1 MFIKTVFNNNSIIAI
16 NEKNEELVLFGC
28 GIGFKASKG
37 NQVDD
42 SKIEKTF
49 TLTEDNNEATNRLS
63 KLLVNIPD
71 EITSVSFKVIEY
83 IENNS
88 KKELSNFL
96 YVTLMD
102 HINMAV
108 KLYKDNITNPNLMM
122 YEIQKYYP
130 EEFELAER
138 SRKFINENLGIEL
151 SEYEI
156 GHIALH
162 IINAQINNNN
172 NSYDLSALDL
182 TKKIKDIVN
191 IIRLRFKLKFE
202 NDSLLYD
209 RLIYHLKY
217 LILSISSQ
225 EHEKTDVELD
235 SDMINSL
242 FKKYPDVLKC
252 VIKVEHYLQT
262 ELNMNEK
269 FFLMIHII
277 RVLK

>member
-1 MFIKTVFNNNSIIAI
+1 MFIKTVFNNNSVIAI

-37 NQVDD
+37 NLVDD

-49 TLTEDNNEATNRLS
+49 TLTAENNEATKRLS
-63 KLLVNIPD
+63 NLLVNIPD
-71 EITSVSFKVIEY
+71 EITSVTFKVIDF
-83 IENNS
+83 IEENS
-88 KKELSNFL
+88 KKELSDFL

-102 HINMAV
+102 HLNMAV
-108 KLYKDNITNPNLMM
+108 KLCKDNITNPNLMM

-130 EEFELAER
+130 EEFELAEK
-138 SRKFINENLGIEL
+138 SRKFINQNLNIEL
-151 SEYEI
+151 SEYEV

-162 IINAQINNNN
+162 IINAQINHT
-172 NSYDLSALDL
+172 STYDLSALDL

-191 IIRLRFKLKFE
+191 IIRLKFKLKFD
-202 NDSLLYD
+202 NDSFVYD

-217 LILSISSQ
+217 LILSISSD
-225 EHEKTDVELD
+225 ENDENDIEFD
-235 SDMINSL
+235 MDMINSL
-242 FKKYPDVLKC
+242 FNKYSDVLNC
-252 VIKVEHYLQT
+252 VNKIEYYLQT
-262 ELNMNEK
+262 KLNKNQK

>member
-1 MFIKTVFNNNSIIAI
+1 MKNRIPQLNKQNKRRPSIKRNSI
-16 NEKNEELVLFGC
+16 
-28 GIGFKASKG
+28 S
-37 NQVDD
+37 
-42 SKIEKTF
+42 SIEKTF
-49 TLTEDNNEATNRLS
+49 TITEDNNEATKRLS
-63 KLLVNIPD
+63 NLLVNIPD
-71 EITSVSFKVIEY
+71 EIASVTFKVIEY
-83 IENNS
+83 IEDNS
-88 KKELSNFL
+88 KKELSDFL

-108 KLYKDNITNPNLMM
+108 KLCKDNITNPNLMM

-130 EEFELAER
+130 EEFELAEN
-138 SRKFINENLGIEL
+138 SRTFINKNLNIEL

-162 IINAQINNNN
+162 IINAQINHN

-191 IIRLRFKLKFE
+191 IIRLKFKLKFD
-202 NDSLLYD
+202 NDSFIYD

-217 LILSISSQ
+217 LILSISSDDS
-225 EHEKTDVELD
+225 EENDIELD
-235 SDMINSL
+235 LDMLNSL
-242 FKKYPDVLKC
+242 FNKYPEVLNC
-252 VIKVEHYLQT
+252 VNKIEYYLQT
-262 ELNMNEK
+262 TLNKNQK